1 MRRSTALGAIWLF
14 VLLSPI
20 ATWSIVGDMSYKGD
34 PNPDYMFRPIPLT
47 GGQEL
52 AIAAAALTV
61 SAAAVGCAILAYRRR
76 LVGRADLGV
85 ALPLVL
91 AGAYCGIAWRMMTA
105 AVIGA
110 NIGGAMAVMFAPVFG
125 VAMIV
130 WFGVELWRFRST
142 GGNDRLPRLTGG
154 GRHLPA
160 SPRPPRVASPDPRR
174 SPPSRAPR
182 RSDGDPRRR
191 ARPSR
196 LLRQGR

>member
-110 NIGGAMAVMFAPVFG
+110 NIGGGMALMFAAVFLP
-125 VAMIV
+125 AMIV

-142 GGNDRLPRLTGG
+142 GGNDRRNEPGWGWPSTPGQQ
-154 GRHLPA
+154 PP
-160 SPRPPRVASPDPRR
+160 SPRAAWYESAQE
-174 SPPSRAPR
+174 PSA
-182 RSDGDPRRR
+182 
-191 ARPSR
+191 
-196 LLRQGR
+196 